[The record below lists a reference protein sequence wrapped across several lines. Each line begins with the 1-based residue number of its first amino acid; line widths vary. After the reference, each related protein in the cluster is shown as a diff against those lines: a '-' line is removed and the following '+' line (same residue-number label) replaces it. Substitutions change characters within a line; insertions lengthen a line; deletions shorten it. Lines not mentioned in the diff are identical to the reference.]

1 MKTLDDFK
9 EHVDL
14 YSADLSRW
22 PQDLV
27 KPALQM
33 IKDDRG
39 AKEYFDAALA
49 LDDKLRRYAPK
60 EPALE
65 ALESR
70 ILSEIRKTP
79 QQQKPQAVKGPAA
92 LRKAWLFAPGG
103 GLLAAAILGFIIGLL
118 PPQQGADVSP
128 DQSVVQEQIIG
139 GDVDTD
145 TGGLF

>member
-9 EHVDL
+9 ENVDL

-33 IKDDRG
+33 VKENRA
-39 AKEYFDAALA
+39 AKEYFDEALA
-49 LDDKLRRYAPK
+49 LDDKLRRYTPK
-60 EPALE
+60 EPALS

-70 ILSEIRKTP
+70 ILDEIRKSP
-79 QQQKPQAVKGPAA
+79 RAPAPA
-92 LRKAWLFAPGG
+92 KKDEVSLRSAWIFAPGG
-103 GLLAAAILGFIIGLL
+103 GLLAAAVLGFIIGLL
-118 PPQQGADVSP
+118 PPQQGPEAPP
-128 DQSVVQEQIIG
+128 DASYAQIIG
-139 GDVDTD
+139 GDTDTD